1 MALGKD
7 GVSQEK
13 GEERERKDMERGR
26 GCMWAAFQRPGGLP
40 LWYMRTPLMPGR
52 AQSLIATLNILRL

>member
-13 GEERERKDMERGR
+13 GGGRERKDMEKEAEGVCGQLFRGL
-26 GCMWAAFQRPGGLP
+26 GGYP
-40 LWYMRTPLMPGR
+40 SGT
-52 AQSLIATLNILRL
+52 

>member
-13 GEERERKDMERGR
+13 GKEREREDMEKEAEGVCGHLFRG
-26 GCMWAAFQRPGGLP
+26 
-40 LWYMRTPLMPGR
+40 LWGYRSGT
-52 AQSLIATLNILRL
+52 

>member
-13 GEERERKDMERGR
+13 GEERERKDMEKEAEGVCGQLFRGL
-26 GCMWAAFQRPGGLP
+26 GVT